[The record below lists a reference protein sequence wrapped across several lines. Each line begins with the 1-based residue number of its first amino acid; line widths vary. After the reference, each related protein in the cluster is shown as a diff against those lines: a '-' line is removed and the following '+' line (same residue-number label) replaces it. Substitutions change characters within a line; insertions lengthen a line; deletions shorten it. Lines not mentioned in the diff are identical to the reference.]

1 MKEIWKEIQD
11 YEGLYWISNLGYVKN
26 RHSHILKPEYSNKGY
41 ACVQLRKENKT
52 RKHRVHKLVA
62 KAFIPN
68 PDNLPE
74 INHIDENKVNNAVS
88 NLEWCTHIQNME
100 SYTKNHP
107 DSVCNM
113 QSVYCFDL
121 DKYFRSATEASVH
134 TVVSRSSI
142 VKCCR
147 GQLQSAGGMLWCYTK
162 DKDIK
167 FTPR

>member
-1 MKEIWKEIQD
+1 MKEIWKEIKD

-26 RHSHILKPEYSNKGY
+26 KHNHILKPEYSNKGY

-121 DKYFRSATEASVH
+121 DKYFKSASEASVH
-134 TVVSRSSI
+134 TGICRSSI

-147 GQLQSAGGMLWCYTK
+147 GQLHQAGGLLWCYTK